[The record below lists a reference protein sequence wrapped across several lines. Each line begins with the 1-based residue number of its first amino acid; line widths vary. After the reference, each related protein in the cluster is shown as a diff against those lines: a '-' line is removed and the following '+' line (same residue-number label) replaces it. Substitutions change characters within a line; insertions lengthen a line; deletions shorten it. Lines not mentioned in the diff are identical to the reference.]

1 MDIQAQPS
9 FIPKKPLSGPS
20 VHSGSAAFGM
30 FFLLIAVLLFIASV
44 FAAGGSFVYTKY
56 LRSAITSKS
65 DALAKAE
72 EAFDPTT
79 IQDLQRLDARINN
92 ASALMQKHVTTVAI
106 FNLLSQQTLES
117 VQLTGFTYSF
127 QANGVAQVSLAGVAS
142 NFATVALQSD
152 QYGASEMLDGV
163 VFSSVVVGSAGTISF
178 NVNADLKPDL
188 VSYAKNLSN
197 PAIPAAPASE
207 PASTVP
213 ATPTPVLPTP

>member
-1 MDIQAQPS
+1 MDTSAQPS

-20 VHSGSAAFGM
+20 VRSGSAAFGM
-30 FFLLIAVLLFIASV
+30 FFLLIAILLFLASV

-56 LRSAITSKS
+56 LQGAITSKS

-72 EAFDPTT
+72 EAFDPST

-92 ASALMQKHVTTVAI
+92 ASALLQKHVTTVSI

-117 VQLTGFTYSF
+117 VQLTGFTYSL
-127 QANGVAQVSLAGVAS
+127 QANGVAQISLAGVAS

-163 VFSSVVVGSAGTISF
+163 VFSSVVVGAAGTISF
-178 NVNADLKPDL
+178 NVNADLVPNL
-188 VSYAKNLSN
+188 VSYAKNLGN
-197 PAIPAAPASE
+197 PLVPTAPA
-207 PASTVP
+207 PVP
-213 ATPTPVLPTP
+213 APTTPTPNPVLPTP